1 MLRVSSPALTWAALS
16 LCFPGH
22 GLAQGTAT
30 ETVGFSVNV
39 EPVFVVNSSAEGG
52 GNIDLGPVGPGE
64 PPASRVARVSIRSNT
79 GRPYRITQRLEQR
92 LQSDGGSDLQEEQ
105 VLFTVT
111 DGVSG
116 GRSEVSS
123 PTPLTPQPVTLFT
136 SGPQGESDD
145 FTIVYTVSS
154 SRRLI
159 PAGSYR
165 ARVIIEEEF
174 R

>member
-1 MLRVSSPALTWAALS
+1 MRAVAAALGI
-16 LCFPGH
+16 LLAATAGW
-22 GLAQGTAT
+22 AQGTAT
-30 ETVGFSVNV
+30 ETVGFSVNI

-64 PPASRVARVSIRSNT
+64 PPASRVARVSVRSNT
-79 GRPYRITQRLEQR
+79 GRPYRITQRLEQA
-92 LQSDGGSDLQEEQ
+92 LQGDRGSEFGEEP

-111 DGVSG
+111 DGRSG
-116 GRSEVSS
+116 GKSEVSAPAS
-123 PTPLTPQPVTLFT
+123 LTPQPVTIFT
-136 SGPQGESDD
+136 SGPGGESDD
-145 FTIVYTVSS
+145 FTIVYTVS

>member
-1 MLRVSSPALTWAALS
+1 MRYFLAAAVLLGFAAPS
-16 LCFPGH
+16 
-22 GLAQGTAT
+22 LAQGTAT
-30 ETVGFSVNV
+30 ETVGFSVNI

-64 PPASRVARVSIRSNT
+64 PPASRVARVSVRSNT

-92 LQSDGGSDLQEEQ
+92 LQGAGGSDLEEEP

-111 DGVSG
+111 DGVNG
-116 GRSEVSS
+116 GKSEVKS
-123 PTPLTPQPVTLFT
+123 PAPLTSQPVALFA
-136 SGPQGESDD
+136 SGPSGESDD
-145 FTIVYTVSS
+145 FTVIYTVS

-165 ARVIIEEEF
+165 ARVIIEQEF